1 MAERDPASRGEL
13 AIVLDDGGARAAYQ
27 VGFLR
32 SLVRNRPDLDLPIIT
47 GVSAGAINAAF
58 LAARQGSTSSPTL
71 HLGAR
76 RMLAVSTRYRLSHS
90 RDRDR
95 GGRRRGKAHDIRALL
110 EVSRRNTREPHTS
123 RHVEAGVP
131 ARLWGTTS

>member
-1 MAERDPASRGEL
+1 MAEGDPASRGEL
-13 AIVLDDGGARAAYQ
+13 AIVLDGGGARAAHQ

-58 LAARQGSTSSPTL
+58 LAARQGSSSSPAL
-71 HLGAR
+71 HLGTR

-95 GGRRRGKAHDIRALL
+95 RGRPRGKAHDVRALL
-110 EVSRRNTREPHTS
+110 DVSRRNTRVPHTS
-123 RHVEAGVP
+123 RQVEAGVP